1 MGGLLTVTTEMPSAV
16 KMGAVLD
23 EENHRYILTRTWDE
37 STPSASFAMLNPSKA
52 DHRLND
58 PTILRCMRFAWLWGY
73 GGIVVVNLFGFRTSK
88 PRELLA
94 LDYAAAVGEQNDRY
108 ISQAVAETTLTVV
121 SWGNDGAWNDRDRD
135 VLDLIRA
142 HTKPMCLGLT
152 KYNMP
157 LHPSARGKY
166 RVPDDVK
173 LRPYE
178 YR

>member
-1 MGGLLTVTTEMPSAV
+1 MSGLLTAATEMPSVV

-37 STPSASFAMLNPSKA
+37 TTPSACFAMLNSSTA

-58 PTILRCMRFAWLWGY
+58 PTILRCIRFAWLWGY
-73 GGIVVVNLFGFRTSK
+73 GGIVVVNLFSYRTSK
-88 PRELLA
+88 PKILLA
-94 LDYAAAVGEQNDRY
+94 VNYAAAVGELNDRY
-108 ISQAVAETTLTVV
+108 ITQAVTETTLTVV
-121 SWGNDGAWNDRDRD
+121 AWGNHGAWRARDRE

-142 HTKPMCLGLT
+142 HTRPMCLGVT
-152 KYNMP
+152 MHDMP

-173 LRPYE
+173 LKPYE